1 MSNFGEVD
9 PAAYLSF
16 LNAVRQGTAAA
27 FENLTLGG
35 NTKLVNPLAG
45 LAFDLEG
52 TDSHQLK
59 IPSFPRLDSA
69 ELADQAI
76 ELYWM
81 ALCRDVNFVKYE
93 TDPLAIEATGNYL
106 NWRRSADRNPAASLR
121 PRRCSVDLLPVT

>member
-1 MSNFGEVD
+1 MTNGDEQRYRNQNYIGNYSKGLPRLANNFGEVD

-16 LNAVRQGTAAA
+16 MNAVRQGTAAA

-81 ALCRDVNFVKYE
+81 ALCRDVNFMKYE
-93 TDPLAIEATGNYL
+93 PIR
-106 NWRRSADRNPAASLR
+106 WR
-121 PRRCSVDLLPVT
+121 